1 MELHHTNLQLN
12 GPFMMVPAFLAD
24 GKWTSEERRE
34 ARQVPSQTKLTL
46 KLVTDTMTDL
56 RETAEKVIERLT
68 GTAER

>member
-1 MELHHTNLQLN
+1 
-12 GPFMMVPAFLAD
+12 MMVPAFVAD

-34 ARQVPSQTKLTL
+34 ARQILSQTKLTP

-68 GTAER
+68 ETAEQ